1 MKVYELTC
9 IVVCE
14 RTVIRSYILFMNEKL
29 DKLVSFSYNKT
40 QGDTTPERVS
50 ADNKDAVIGAI
61 IQSLSFA
68 KSKVTSVLLFLNRLS
83 NNARSIGSRDVAKS
97 CGFKSQC
104 GNRTR
109 TPHSIERLTQ
119 GSFLFILYVA
129 LWSIRFEFYSCYFVS
144 MCLTLYI
151 TKHLKYKGY

>member
-1 MKVYELTC
+1 M
-9 IVVCE
+9 
-14 RTVIRSYILFMNEKL
+14 ILHQSEFPLCLISSEGFRN
-29 DKLVSFSYNKT
+29 
-40 QGDTTPERVS
+40 
-50 ADNKDAVIGAI
+50 NKDAVIGAI

-151 TKHLKYKGY
+151 TKHLKYKGC

>member
-1 MKVYELTC
+1 M
-9 IVVCE
+9 
-14 RTVIRSYILFMNEKL
+14 IRSYILFMNEKL

-97 CGFKSQC
+97 CGFKSVWEQ
-104 GNRTR
+104 NTNS
-109 TPHSIERLTQ
+109 P
-119 GSFLFILYVA
+119 
-129 LWSIRFEFYSCYFVS
+129 
-144 MCLTLYI
+144 
-151 TKHLKYKGY
+151 